1 MFSADNVLINYI
13 RPPVV
18 QMDPRTM
25 GVTAQVAQDLGLTDG
40 QVIQATAEVRDN
52 VIRLVLKGFK
62 IDAPTF
68 KVDAPTFKTSAPTF
82 KLEAPSLSGSDLKD
96 GQSVE
101 LRASLGTEGWT
112 LTPNVNTNLNPSTTS
127 NNSVNINLNPNLAS
141 NAQNLG
147 TGSGVGELAAAHG
160 LSANGF
166 ALNQNMASS
175 GVLPNWSARVNSL
188 MFDPSKMSVIFELLM
203 PEVFSRALVQPQLQ
217 SWLQRWNAN
226 RLSMAGVNAGALKN
240 LVLGQSRSLENRIAS
255 QSVASH
261 ISNSNNYSSTASG
274 NTENINTV
282 KNSLNSEDSELDGLN
297 GLNGLNDLSD
307 PKSMLSSLSALLS
320 QMPQT
325 DELGKLNHQIKTA
338 NHELES
344 AQIQS
349 VQHLLRSELGF
360 HVVIPFVDAD
370 PVDLYFKKN
379 KTGKD
384 DDPTPSYSVDIHSK
398 SRVLG
403 EVWLNTTIVKSTQV
417 DLIMW
422 AVSPEVAELAKTNAS
437 ELGYEL
443 SASGLTLNSFQIFNA
458 PKPSE
463 LEEPKPSS
471 GSVLDTRV

>member
-101 LRASLGTEGWT
+101 LRASLGSAGWT
-112 LTPNVNTNLNPSTTS
+112 LTPSFNTNLNPSTTS
-127 NNSVNINLNPNLAS
+127 NNSVNINANPNLAS
-141 NAQNLG
+141 SAQNLG
-147 TGSGVGELAAAHG
+147 TGSSVGELAAAHG

-166 ALNQNMASS
+166 KLNQNMASS

-240 LVLGQSRSLENRIAS
+240 FVLGQSRSLENRIAS

-261 ISNSNNYSSTASG
+261 MSNSGNHSSTASG
-274 NTENINTV
+274 NADNINTL
-282 KNSLNSEDSELDGLN
+282 KNSLTSDGSELDGLN
-297 GLNGLNDLSD
+297 GLNVLNDLSD
-307 PKSMLSSLSALLS
+307 PKSMLGSLSALLS

-443 SASGLTLNSFQIFNA
+443 SASGLNLNSFQIFNA

>member
-101 LRASLGTEGWT
+101 LRASLGSAGWT
-112 LTPNVNTNLNPSTTS
+112 LTPSFNTNLNPSTTL
-127 NNSVNINLNPNLAS
+127 NNSVNINANPNLAS
-141 NAQNLG
+141 SAQNLG
-147 TGSGVGELAAAHG
+147 TGSSVGELAAAHG

-166 ALNQNMASS
+166 KLNQNMASS

-240 LVLGQSRSLENRIAS
+240 FVLGQSRSLENRIAS

-261 ISNSNNYSSTASG
+261 MSNSGNHSSTASG
-274 NTENINTV
+274 NADNINTL
-282 KNSLNSEDSELDGLN
+282 KNSLTSDGSELDGLN
-297 GLNGLNDLSD
+297 GLNVLNDLSD
-307 PKSMLSSLSALLS
+307 PKSMLGSLSALLS

-443 SASGLTLNSFQIFNA
+443 SASGLNLNSFQIFNA

>member
-40 QVIQATAEVRDN
+40 QVIQATAEVTDN

-82 KLEAPSLSGSDLKD
+82 KLEAPNLSGADLKD

-101 LRASLGTEGWT
+101 LRASLGTAGWT
-112 LTPNVNTNLNPSTTS
+112 LAPNVNTNLNSSTAS
-127 NNSVNINLNPNLAS
+127 NNSVNINVNPNLAS

-147 TGSGVGELAAAHG
+147 TSSSAGELAAAHG
-160 LSANGF
+160 LTANGF

-203 PEVFSRALVQPQLQ
+203 PEAFSRALVQPQLQ

-255 QSVASH
+255 QSVASNM
-261 ISNSNNYSSTASG
+261 SNSHNNSSTASG
-274 NTENINTV
+274 NADNINTL
-282 KNSLNSEDSELDGLN
+282 KNSLTSVDSD
-297 GLNGLNDLSD
+297 LNDLNALSD
-307 PKSMLSSLSALLS
+307 PKSMLGSLSALLS
-320 QMPQT
+320 QIPQT
-325 DELGKLNHQIKTA
+325 DEVSKLSHQIKAA

-349 VQHLLRSELGF
+349 VQHLLRAELGF

-379 KTGKD
+379 KNGKD
-384 DDPTPSYSVDIHSK
+384 DDSTPSYSVDIHSK

-463 LEEPKPSS
+463 LEEPRPSS

>member
-1 MFSADNVLINYI
+1 VFSADNVLINYI

-101 LRASLGTEGWT
+101 LRASLGSAGWT
-112 LTPNVNTNLNPSTTS
+112 LTPSFNTNLNPSTTS
-127 NNSVNINLNPNLAS
+127 NNSVNINANPNLAS
-141 NAQNLG
+141 SAQNLG
-147 TGSGVGELAAAHG
+147 TGSSVGELAAAHG

-166 ALNQNMASS
+166 KLNQNMASS

-240 LVLGQSRSLENRIAS
+240 FVLGQSRSLENRIAS

-261 ISNSNNYSSTASG
+261 MSNSGNHSSTARG
-274 NTENINTV
+274 NADNINTL
-282 KNSLNSEDSELDGLN
+282 KNSLTSEGSELAGLN
-297 GLNGLNDLSD
+297 GLNVLNDLSD
-307 PKSMLSSLSALLS
+307 PKSMLGSLSALLS

-443 SASGLTLNSFQIFNA
+443 SASGLNLNSFQIFNA